1 MPIRWRLTIWYTA
14 VLLLVLLLI
23 GSSVYLVLEYS
34 LTAEIERNLENK
46 AEEVIKS
53 TKVVGSLP
61 FFLRQ
66 VVLPDVEVFAAPDIY
81 FQVITREG
89 EAAVRSNNLGRYKLP
104 VPKEALEDI
113 LQGNKGFTSVSVGG
127 EKLRMLIRP
136 ILLDSSVVGFL
147 QVARPLSMVTEAL
160 NRLKIVLLFC
170 GGGGILLFLGLG
182 WFMSNKVLAPI
193 RSITLEAGK
202 IGQERNFERRVGYS
216 GPADELGELTV
227 TFNDMLASLEEAYK
241 KMADLLETQ
250 RRFVADASHELR
262 TPLTSIQGNVDFLL
276 SMSKERVEDETEAL
290 EDVSAETKRLAR
302 MVRELLLLARVD
314 AGFKPEL
321 KPLEFY
327 SVLEEALRQA
337 RFMVKGQNF
346 TFNTEGAQGVI
357 IEGDGDYLKQMMLAF
372 FDNAFKYTPAEKEV
386 RLTVEREEAWIII
399 SFADEGPGISQA
411 EQSHIFER
419 FYRAQTSR
427 SGEGT
432 GLGLAIAKW
441 IVDEHKGEIKVE
453 SEQGKGTNFIIKL
466 PILRLF

>member
-14 VLLLVLLLI
+14 VLLVVLLLI

-81 FQVITREG
+81 LQVITREG
-89 EAAVRSNNLGRYKLP
+89 EAAVRSNNLGQYKLP
-104 VPKEALEDI
+104 VPEEALEEI
-113 LQGNKGFTSVSVGG
+113 LQGNKGFTSINVAG

-136 ILLDSSVVGFL
+136 IMLDNNIVGFL

-170 GGGGILLFLGLG
+170 GGGGILLSLGLG

-193 RSITLEAGK
+193 RSITTEAGK
-202 IGQERNFERRVGYS
+202 IGQERSFERRVSYS

-241 KMADLLETQ
+241 KMAGLLETQ

-276 SMSKERVEDETEAL
+276 SMSKERVEDETGAL

-302 MVRELLLLARVD
+302 MVRELLLLARAD
-314 AGFKPEL
+314 SGFKPEL
-321 KPLEFY
+321 KHLEFY
-327 SVLEEALRQA
+327 PVLEEAVRQA
-337 RFMVKGQNF
+337 RFMVKGQKF
-346 TFNTEGAQGVI
+346 TFNTEGAKGII
-357 IEGDGDYLKQMMLAF
+357 IEGDGDYLKQMLLAF
-372 FDNAFKYTPAEKEV
+372 LDNAFKYTPAEKEV
-386 RLTVEREEAWIII
+386 KLSVEREKPWIKI
-399 SFADEGPGISQA
+399 SLSDEGPGISQK
-411 EQSHIFER
+411 ELPHIFER
-419 FYRAQTSR
+419 FYRAQASR
-427 SGEGT
+427 SGDGT

-453 SEQGKGTNFIIKL
+453 SGQGKGTNFIIKL